1 VTCLGRAG
9 IFAVLATLAAA
20 CGGSGP
26 ASGGTPAATGGR
38 PNILL
43 LTLDTTRADVLG
55 PDAVGVSTPAFN
67 AIAARG
73 QRFRQAYATVPETLP
88 SHSSMMTGLYPAGHG
103 VHENGRYLSDQHPV
117 LAALLKAAGYR
128 TDAFVSTFVLAR
140 QFGLSRGFDSYHDDF
155 SGGRAE
161 RPASETTDAVIA
173 ALGEPAPSQPRFLW
187 VHFND
192 PHAPYVPPEPY
203 LGRYPGRPYFGEVAA
218 MDEQIGRLVQ
228 AFEARVPEP
237 RAILVVADHGEGL
250 GEHGERLHGNLLY
263 QATMRV
269 PLLLVG
275 PGVPPGTNDTPVST
289 RRVFH
294 TILDWAGLDAAHSLR
309 AADPEVVLGEAMKPF
324 LEYGWQPQ
332 VMGIAD
338 HVKVIRTSSLEAY
351 DLAADPDERRDLHG
365 AAAVS
370 GAIRTAVGDYPVP
383 GPHAAGPRD
392 ALREE
397 ARKKLASLG
406 YVGSTVAPDIRKDA
420 PRPVD
425 MAGLFDALE
434 RASAFFVTEKYVEVI
449 PLLQKIL
456 AADPRNLDAT
466 LRLATAHSALGH
478 AADAV
483 ALFRKAAELAPQSTD
498 VTLYTALHYAHGP
511 EWERAVPDLER
522 IVADMP
528 ERLPAVEGLALV
540 RERQGRTDEAIRLRQ
555 QVYRLREPTPDDL
568 VKLGALAMQ
577 AQQTPLAIESF
588 EQARHAQGP
597 AFAHDLELGVLYLAA
612 RRFLEARDALD
623 RVPAGHPDSPMVL
636 FKRAQVSVL
645 LHEPDAARRIDL
657 ARQKADA
664 TTRPLIASEKLFQ
677 SIR

>member
-1 VTCLGRAG
+1 VT
-9 IFAVLATLAAA
+9 VVAA
-20 CGGSGP
+20 CGR
-26 ASGGTPAATGGR
+26 GGR

-55 PDAVGVSTPAFN
+55 PDAVGVATPAFN

-103 VHENGRYLSDQHPV
+103 VHENGRYLSDRHPV
-117 LAALLKAAGYR
+117 LAALLKGAGYR

-140 QFGLSRGFDSYHDDF
+140 QFGLARGFDTYADDF
-155 SGGRAE
+155 SGGRADRTSRAE
-161 RPASETTDAVIA
+161 RSSEETTDAVIA
-173 ALGEPAPSQPRFLW
+173 ALGQPASAQPRFLW

-192 PHAPYVPPEPY
+192 PHTPYTPPEPY
-203 LGRYPGRPYFGEVAA
+203 LSRYPGTPYLGEVAA
-218 MDEQIGRLVQ
+218 MDAEIGRLVQ

-237 RAILVVADHGEGL
+237 RAILIVADHGEGL
-250 GEHGERLHGNLLY
+250 GDHGERQHGNLLY

-275 PGVPPGTNDTPVST
+275 PGVAPGVNDAPVSI

-309 AADPEVVLGEAMKPF
+309 TDDPDVVLAEAMKPF

-332 VMGIAD
+332 VMGIAGRF
-338 HVKVIRTSSLEAY
+338 KAIRTSSLEAY
-351 DLAADPDERRDLHG
+351 DLAADPGERQNLGD
-365 AAAVS
+365 APAVS
-370 GAIRTAVGDYPVP
+370 DAIRTAVWEYPVP
-383 GPHAAGPRD
+383 GPDAARPQD
-392 ALREE
+392 ALKDD

-406 YVGSTVAPDIRKDA
+406 YVASSVAPEIRKDA

-434 RASAFFVTEKYVEVI
+434 RASTLFVTEQYAQVI

-478 AADAV
+478 AAEAV
-483 ALFRKAAELAPQSTD
+483 ALFRKAAELAPRSPD
-498 VTLYTALHYAHGP
+498 VALYTALHYAHGP
-511 EWERAVPDLER
+511 DWARAVPDLER
-522 IVADMP
+522 LVADMP
-528 ERLPAVEGLALV
+528 ERLPAVEGLARV
-540 RERQGRTDEAIRLRQ
+540 RERQGRIDDAIRLRQ
-555 QVYRLREPTPDDL
+555 QVYRLREPAPAEL
-568 VKLGALAMQ
+568 VQLGSLAMQ

-588 EQARHAQGP
+588 EQARRAQGRV
-597 AFAHDLELGVLYLAA
+597 FAHDLELGVLYLAA
-612 RRFLEARDALD
+612 RRFPEARDALD
-623 RVPAGHPDSPMVL
+623 RVPETHPDHPMVL

-645 LHEPDAARRIDL
+645 LHEPDAAARIDL
-657 ARQKADA
+657 ARRQADA